1 MILLIFTY
9 IPSTYIYIHLHSMS
23 IYSNLPILLD
33 ISIYNLIYFISVYIY
48 KGLYIYNFLSLYR
61 PVCLSKLYIGQCPND
76 KAPNPICIYMY
87 IHTYIHTKALNN
99 THKPHTHTFSSV
111 CMYIYIHM
119 TYIDRAIKIN
129 KQIYI
134 YRLIYIYMYNLYMY
148 IEDFRNTYCA

>member
-1 MILLIFTY
+1 
-9 IPSTYIYIHLHSMS
+9 MS
-23 IYSNLPILLD
+23 IKT
-33 ISIYNLIYFISVYIY
+33 VYW
-48 KGLYIYNFLSLYR
+48 
-61 PVCLSKLYIGQCPND
+61 PVPKRQSSKPHMY
-76 KAPNPICIYMY
+76 IYMY

-134 YRLIYIYMYNLYMY
+134 YIG
-148 IEDFRNTYCA
+148 